1 MTNPGSQVLG
11 RECLE
16 ELSNLSAEYQLMS
29 TAGIG
34 SGLIL
39 IWHNWSH
46 MPTGS
51 STSPKKKKKDKT
63 YCLTWLFITY
73 RDLEIFKKLK
83 RTLVR
88 EQINSCSRVRRRD
101 RRPVLILLEYRKVQ
115 LGLVYTRVHIDAC
128 TSPQQHWCS

>member
-16 ELSNLSAEYQLMS
+16 ELSSLSAEYQLMS

-51 STSPKKKKKDKT
+51 STSPKKKKGQE
-63 YCLTWLFITY
+63 LLFDMAFY
-73 RDLEIFKKLK
+73 YL
-83 RTLVR
+83 
-88 EQINSCSRVRRRD
+88 
-101 RRPVLILLEYRKVQ
+101 
-115 LGLVYTRVHIDAC
+115 
-128 TSPQQHWCS
+128 